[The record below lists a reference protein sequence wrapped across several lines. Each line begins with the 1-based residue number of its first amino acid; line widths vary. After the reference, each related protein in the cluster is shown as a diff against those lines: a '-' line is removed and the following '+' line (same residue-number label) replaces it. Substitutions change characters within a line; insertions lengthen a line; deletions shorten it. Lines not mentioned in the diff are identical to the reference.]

1 MFFGVRELSAHCLQ
15 SGAMFGLYLTWHSSY
30 SFRGLSAA
38 SISFLCCSYP
48 ITSRRSRDDGKV
60 QSSNRL
66 KATYSHAQNTHHL
79 VVIQG
84 NYPPFNMK
92 FACNIFF
99 LSVQILLNR
108 TATKPQNKVI
118 QPAVLCI
125 LQVPVSRLIP
135 DTYCLIRRCR
145 GLPQYRHI
153 SSWAM
158 L

>member
-15 SGAMFGLYLTWHSSY
+15 SGATVGLYLTRPSGY
-30 SFRGLSAA
+30 SFRGLGTA

-79 VVIQG
+79 IVIQG
-84 NYPPFNMK
+84 NCPHFNVK

-108 TATKPQNKVI
+108 TATKPQNKII

-125 LQVPVSRLIP
+125 LQAPGSSLIP
-135 DTYCLIRRCR
+135 DTYCLNRRCR
-145 GLPQYRHI
+145 GLPQCRHV
-153 SSWAM
+153 SS
-158 L
+158 